1 MVALKDFNGFDNDT
15 KDSDINICKWKVMSY
30 LYLKHSLAFV
40 NIGALFKAYTMI
52 LS

>member
-1 MVALKDFNGFDNDT
+1 MVALKDINYFDKDT
-15 KDSDINICKWKVMSY
+15 KDSDINICKWKVYSY
-30 LYLKHSLAFV
+30 LCLKYSLSFV